1 MSPCKLQEP
10 MGICDPTRLVGL
22 RAITC
27 AKSKSLVEII
37 NVFFVVKRNL
47 KRKEKRIRGNTQNIT
62 ATNDHHETAK
72 NEWFDDML
80 VKDFQ

>member
-1 MSPCKLQEP
+1 
-10 MGICDPTRLVGL
+10 MGIYDPTRLVGL
-22 RAITC
+22 RAITW
-27 AKSKSLVEII
+27 AKSKPLVEII
-37 NVFFVVKRNL
+37 NVFSVVKRNL

-80 VKDFQ
+80 VNKFQ